1 MFRDRSSRTRIRA
14 GIGSLVVIVAVGVGL
29 SACGGS
35 SSSTTT
41 STTPS
46 GTPSIAGSVLSAESA
61 QHLGFPK
68 TVQAAKKTAV
78 TDQKN
83 CSSSVEAVYEDTATK
98 TGLISDVLN
107 CSSKASAAAALTV
120 ARSHATLDSA
130 VTVPKE
136 LGSTAFATDSD
147 APEYLMVWQAGN
159 RVAITAVDVDVTA
172 SATGTSTTT
181 PAPIT
186 EAQGKTL
193 GDAAVEQNS
202 LYQ

>member
-1 MFRDRSSRTRIRA
+1 MSRTSFMSTRVQA
-14 GIGSLVVIVAVGVGL
+14 GIGLVVVFAVGVGL

-41 STTPS
+41 STTDS
-46 GTPSIAGSVLSAESA
+46 VSGSVLSAASA
-61 QHLGFPK
+61 QRLGFPK

-83 CSSSVEAVYEDTATK
+83 CTSSVEAVYEDTATK

-107 CSSKASAAAALTV
+107 CSSSASAAAALAV
-120 ARSHATLDSA
+120 AKTHATLDSA

-159 RVAITAVDVDVTA
+159 RVAITAFDANVAATA
-172 SATGTSTTT
+172 TSTSTTT
-181 PAPIT
+181 PVPMT

-193 GDAAVEQNS
+193 GAAAVEQNS